1 MEKVPVIDALAR
13 SADEVRLVLEG
24 IDACSETQGDL
35 LLSLLE
41 HESAHQGQ
49 LIRYLYGLRFA
60 IPESWR
66 ARYGLSDSS

>member
-1 MEKVPVIDALAR
+1 MEKIPVTDALAR
-13 SADEVRLVLEG
+13 SADEVRLVLDG

-35 LLSLLE
+35 LLGLLE

-66 ARYGLSDSS
+66 ARYGLSDLS